1 MIEYLEGYIRTLK
14 GEDPAI
20 YETFNRIYEVGCSQG
35 SLKVTGGLEERF
47 DKKFIESVKEQ
58 EIIRVYN
65 RWTGE
70 GALFN
75 SFRLKKP
82 VMDRGSAKKI
92 LMELLRGDAM
102 CDFCMPELY
111 TPEDDF
117 GRVRS
122 RHSITASNIAKYDA
136 WSGLLIF
143 RKHNPLDFSFEELSD
158 YLSTAS
164 KWFKMAEKSSG
175 FRFPFIVW
183 NCMPRAGASQI
194 HGHMQLL
201 LGERPYGKVSFLE
214 EVSRRYLETYG
225 SSYHDD
231 VFRVHSAIGLG
242 AEYGGV
248 SVYASITPVKER
260 EINIT
265 FKSEF
270 DRDNELQRCLF
281 KILRCLIDEAGVHSF
296 NLSMHPFNRDVN
308 IPGIIRI
315 VDRGNIASKSSDIG
329 GMELF
334 GSAVIGS
341 DPYIIFDR
349 IKGVLDA

>member
-1 MIEYLEGYIRTLK
+1 MMEDLEEYIGALK
-14 GEDPAI
+14 VRCPSI
-20 YETFNRIYEVGCSQG
+20 YEAFNRIYEVGCSHG
-35 SLKVTGGLEERF
+35 SLKVTGGLEKRF
-47 DKKFIESVKEQ
+47 DKNFIESVKEQ
-58 EIIRVYN
+58 KIIRVYN

-82 VMDRGSAKKI
+82 VMDHGDAKKI
-92 LMELLRGDAM
+92 LKELLRDDAR

-117 GRVRS
+117 GRVRGQ
-122 RHSITASNIAKYDA
+122 HSITASNIAKYDA

-164 KWFKMAEKSSG
+164 KWFELAAKSSG

-214 EVSRRYLETYG
+214 EASRRYLETYG
-225 SSYHDD
+225 SSYQDD

-242 AEYGGV
+242 AEYGDV

-270 DRDNELQRCLF
+270 GGDRKLQMCLF
-281 KILRCLIDEAGVHSF
+281 KILRCLIDEAGVCSF
-296 NLSMHPFNRDVN
+296 NLSIHPFNQDMN

-315 VDRGNIASKSSDIG
+315 VDRGSITSKSSDIG

-334 GSAVIGS
+334 GSSVIGS
-341 DPYIIFDR
+341 DPYMIFDK